1 MSTQARFRAGAI
13 GHTGRGNFGHGLH
26 LGFVGVSSVQ
36 PVAVADPDP
45 AGRAAA
51 QREIGAANAYADY
64 REMLANESLDIVA
77 VCPRYVD
84 RHEELL
90 MAAIDAGCHVYCEKP
105 MTADLATA
113 DRVIDAAAAKGL
125 KIAVAHQNVYLPQLR
140 ELRRRV
146 ADGLIGALQEL
157 RGTGKQDRRG
167 GGEDMLVLGTHLFN
181 TMRYFAGDVA
191 WISGHVTVAGRE
203 IGPGDAR
210 EASEP
215 IGLIAGDAITGYY
228 RFAGGAVGTYASRA
242 NQPGKGRGFSLQ
254 LIGDRGSVAMRGA
267 GDDFMIAR
275 HDHWAP
281 WDGIDGWDPLDLGA
295 FELHEDGNRLAIEDL
310 IAAIDEDREPLAG
323 ARSARAA
330 LEMIHG
336 VYASQ
341 LAGGRVAVPLADR
354 GHPLARL
361 RAG

>member
-1 MSTQARFRAGAI
+1 MSTQVRFRAGAI

-26 LGFVGVSSVQ
+26 LGFRGVDGVQ

-51 QREIGAANAYADY
+51 QQEIGAANGYADY
-64 REMLANESLDIVA
+64 REMLATESLDIVA

-113 DRVIDAAAAKGL
+113 DRVIAAADAKGV
-125 KIAVAHQNVYLPQLR
+125 KIAVAHQNVYLPQLQ

-146 ADGLIGALQEL
+146 GDGLIGTLLEL

-167 GGEDMLVLGTHLFN
+167 GGEDMLVLGTHVFN
-181 TMRYFAGDVA
+181 TMRHFAGDVA
-191 WISGHVTVAGRE
+191 WIAGHVTVGGRE

-210 EASEP
+210 EATEP
-215 IGLIAGDAITGYY
+215 IGLIAGDAIIGYY
-228 RFAGGAVGTYASRA
+228 SFTGGAVGSFTSRA
-242 NQPGKGRGFSLQ
+242 DQPGGGRGFSLQ

-267 GDDFMIAR
+267 GNDFVIAR

-281 WDGIDGWDPLDLGA
+281 WDGIDGWDPLDLGTG
-295 FELHEDGNRLAIEDL
+295 ELHKDGNRLAIEDL
-310 IAAIDEDREPLAG
+310 IAAIDADTEPLSS
-323 ARSARAA
+323 ARAARAA

-341 LAGGRVAVPLADR
+341 ITGARVAVPLADR
-354 GHPLARL
+354 SHPLEGLQA
-361 RAG
+361 

>member
-1 MSTQARFRAGAI
+1 MSNQVRFRVGAI

-26 LGFVGVSSVQ
+26 LGFRRVDGVQ
-36 PVAVADPDP
+36 LIAVADPDA

-64 REMLANESLDIVA
+64 HEMLATEALDIVA
-77 VCPRYVD
+77 ICPRFVD
-84 RHEELL
+84 CHEELL
-90 MAAIDAGCHVYCEKP
+90 MAAIDAGCHIYCEKP
-105 MTADLATA
+105 MTADLVTA
-113 DRVIDAAAAKGL
+113 DRVIAAADAKGL
-125 KIAVAHQNVYLPQLR
+125 KISVAHQNVYLPQLQ

-146 ADGLIGALQEL
+146 GDGLIGRLLEL

-181 TMRYFAGDVA
+181 TMRYFAGDVS
-191 WISGHVTVAGRE
+191 WISGHVTTGGRE

-210 EASEP
+210 EATEP
-215 IGLIAGDAITGYY
+215 IGLIAGDEITGYFS
-228 RFAGGAVGTYASRA
+228 FAGGAVGSFASRA

-267 GDDFMIAR
+267 GSDLVIAR

-281 WDGIDGWDPLDLGA
+281 WDGSTGWDLLDLGA
-295 FELHEDGNRLAIEDL
+295 TEVRDGNRLAIEDL
-310 IAAIDEDREPLAG
+310 VVAIDTDVESLSS
-323 ARSARAA
+323 ARAARAA

-341 LAGGRVAVPLADR
+341 LAGARVEVPLADR
-354 GHPLARL
+354 THPLARL
-361 RAG
+361 QI